1 MTVTWL
7 RHNRARL
14 ALHELRPARSPGARP
29 LLLLHGLGERTP
41 SRPPGS
47 AGGWDGAVVGLDFVG
62 HGASTRPVGGGYTA
76 EVLMADVDAALA
88 AVGPVTI
95 LGRGLGAYV
104 GLLAAGARPTEVRG
118 VVLTDG
124 PGLVGG
130 GTRPGSP
137 YVGPAALPVGPAQSG
152 RQAGA
157 GAGTGHGPVED
168 AVPDPWALFELS
180 RDVRPPDYAQE
191 YVRQIMEWSGL
202 ERPIFVAAV
211 TRPEWLAAVAAEPG
225 VVEAGVA
232 EALRLLAGGG
242 GGEGDLGEPGGRA

>member
-1 MTVTWL
+1 VVTVIWL

-41 SRPPGS
+41 ARPP
-47 AGGWDGAVVGLDFVG
+47 ACTDGWDGAVVGLDFVG
-62 HGASTRPVGGGYTA
+62 HGSSTRPVGGGYTA
-76 EVLMADVDAALA
+76 EVLMADVDAVLA
-88 AVGPVTI
+88 AVGSVTI

-118 VVLTDG
+118 VVLADG
-124 PGLVGG
+124 PGLAGG

-137 YVGPAALPVGPAQSG
+137 YVGPAGLPAGIAGSLSADPPAGPD
-152 RQAGA
+152 
-157 GAGTGHGPVED
+157 GPVEAGRD
-168 AVPDPWALFELS
+168 TAPDPWALFELS

-191 YVRQIMEWSGL
+191 YVRQAMEWSGL
-202 ERPIFVAAV
+202 ERPIVVAAV

-225 VVEAGVA
+225 VVEAGVV
-232 EALRLLAGGG
+232 EALRLLAAAG
-242 GGEGDLGEPGGRA
+242 